1 MKSIYKY
8 YKERLIE
15 ISGKNRSLYSKNLS
29 KKYAYDIGAIIGND
43 EKEFNDFYTFLW
55 KGKRNSYALI
65 RKDIKEKLFKNFNL
79 EEKVKA
85 SFVDTAKLSVEEKRN
100 ENLRRE
106 RLKKEEMKK
115 ALTSQVTKLKSLKRE
130 VEEFAKETGRYEMFV
145 GYPFVTG
152 YVNKDLQIKA
162 PLILFPVVINI
173 EDDTTVSIEI
183 KHDEFIQFNKVLMLA
198 YAKEHRLNCDGLI
211 MEFDNLIDYKL
222 KNVQDVIDYLSAYGF
237 KFEYDK
243 SFEDGLISF
252 DKIQEPSYRDEDL
265 KLINSCVIGRF
276 PLANAIYNDYSLL
289 EKKRLSSDAIDQLLE
304 SKPAKKIKKIDE
316 RVFTINDLDYAQE
329 SAISKLNQY
338 GNMVIYGP
346 PGTGK
351 SQTIVNIISDALCK
365 NKKVLVVS
373 QKKAALD
380 VVFNRLKNLNSKCM
394 FITDAEK
401 NKVEFYE
408 RCNKMHQAIM
418 ENYRQPEGDSESE
431 YEQVEENINKEI
443 EELQV
448 ISDTLFTRTPFG
460 LTLQEMY
467 TNSDKIGKNSFDYTL
482 YKLMLK
488 NPDLMNMDY
497 KRLYSTLRIIREK
510 NKSSLYYR
518 YIELK
523 KNNPLIDHIK
533 SDVDIH
539 VINQMKTYLNGLIQK
554 TIIPFDTAKH
564 EHARQLMVY
573 MLENDIEEN
582 SKLKPLVQMI
592 SKMDYPKLHTALNWS
607 KVIFPL
613 YPFVKHNLNMKE
625 KEIQEKFEGTLNDIH
640 SYISNY
646 NLLEKVLDRKG
657 YLMTVDNIINGNT
670 VFLKL
675 LLNALNDYVE
685 IRDVNMSLQG
695 LTDDERDIL
704 NFAYINSN
712 SARQFREII
721 SKLLQIRVYH
731 ETVTYEEKYKDKLS
745 KIIDFENIR
754 NRILSLKED
763 EKRISNSICI
773 DKFKSEYIEHF
784 NEDPE
789 NKNYLYQITKQQG
802 LMPIRKMMDLYGD
815 YLLKLF
821 PCWLLSPESVSTIFP
836 LKKNMF
842 DIILFDEASQVFIE
856 NTLPTIYRGKYIVVA
871 GDSKQLRPTATFMKR
886 YLGNDNDDDIDLA
899 TAAALEVESLLDLA
913 TSRYNST
920 NLTYHYRSKNEE
932 LINFSNYAFYDG
944 KLQIAPNISKNIGN
958 KPIER
963 IKVNGKW
970 LGRKN
975 QEEANAIVILLKK
988 LIKNKKNKSSIGII
1002 TFNTE
1007 QEVAIEDAI
1016 DNECKKDSA
1025 FRDAYIREQNRKENG
1040 EDTSIFIK
1048 NLENVQGDERDI
1060 IIFSIGYARN
1070 EYGKVVAHFGP
1081 LSVEGGENRL
1091 NVAITRAKEKIYVV
1105 TSIEPEEL
1113 MVEGTKNAGPKIFKS
1128 YLKYVRAISTKKYK
1142 EASFILDSFKPALP
1156 QSNDV
1161 IVLNQLENDIKEE
1174 LVKLGYDVET
1184 NLGNTNYKISLAVYD
1199 KKLDRYLLGIEC
1211 DYAAFN
1217 SSDSILERDVY
1228 RNKFLASRGWKIMRV
1243 WSRDWWLNKN
1253 KVISNIV
1260 KAINLNKKKLE
1271 EEKNN

>member
-29 KKYAYDIGAIIGND
+29 KKYAYDIGAIISD
-43 EKEFNDFYTFLW
+43 DKKEFDDFFTFLW
-55 KGKRNSYALI
+55 KGKRSSYPLI
-65 RKDIKEKLFKNFNL
+65 RKDIKDRIFKTFKI
-79 EEKVKA
+79 EDKIKA
-85 SFVDTAKLSVEEKRN
+85 SFADMKTLKADEKRN

-106 RLKKEEMKK
+106 RLKREEIKK
-115 ALTSQVTKLKSLKRE
+115 TISAQVTRLKSLKRE

-152 YVNKDLQIKA
+152 YINKDLQIKA

-173 EDDTTVSIEI
+173 EDDTTVSFEI
-183 KHDEFIQFNKVLMLA
+183 KHDEFVQFNKVLMLA

-222 KNVQDVIDYLSAYGF
+222 RNINDVVDYLSAYGF
-237 KFEYDK
+237 KFEFDK
-243 SFEDGLISF
+243 NFEKGLLSF
-252 DKIQEPSYRDEDL
+252 DKIEEPTAKDEDL
-265 KLINSCVIGRF
+265 KIINSCVIGRF
-276 PLANAIYNDYSLL
+276 PLANSIYNDYSLL
-289 EKKRLSSDAIDQLLE
+289 EKRHLSSEALDQLLSTKQ
-304 SKPAKKIKKIDE
+304 SKKNKKVDKE
-316 RVFTINDLDYAQE
+316 VFIINDLDYAQE
-329 SAISKLNQY
+329 SAIEKLNQY

-351 SQTIVNIISDALCK
+351 SQTIVNIISDAICK

-373 QKKAALD
+373 QKKAALE

-408 RCNKMHQAIM
+408 RCNKMHQTVISGGVSY
-418 ENYRQPEGDSESE
+418 EDEKLKE
-431 YEQVEENINKEI
+431 YEITQENLVNEIND
-443 EELQV
+443 LQT
-448 ISDTLFTRTPFG
+448 ISDTLFTKTPFG
-460 LTLQEMY
+460 LSLQEMY
-467 TNSDKIGKNSFDYTL
+467 TNSAKIGKNSFDYTI
-482 YKLMLK
+482 YKLIIK
-488 NPDLMNMDY
+488 NHDLMKMDY
-497 KRLYSTLRIIREK
+497 KRLYSTLRVIKEK
-510 NKSSLYYR
+510 NKSNLYYR
-518 YIELK
+518 YIEMK

-564 EHARQLMVY
+564 EHSRQLMVY
-573 MLENDIEEN
+573 MVENDVEN
-582 SKLKPLVQMI
+582 KKNLKPLVQMI
-592 SKMDYPKLHTALNWS
+592 SKVEYTRLHRTLNFS
-607 KVIFPL
+607 KVVFPL
-613 YPFVKHNLNMKE
+613 YPFVKHNLNKKE
-625 KEIQEKFEGTLNDIH
+625 KEISERFDNTLEAIQ
-640 SYISNY
+640 SYIGDY
-646 NLLEKVLDRKG
+646 KLLEKVLDRKG
-657 YLMTVDNIINGNT
+657 YLMTIDNIVNGNN

-685 IRDVNMSLQG
+685 IRDVNVSLQG
-695 LTDDERDIL
+695 LSDDEKVIL
-704 NFAYINSN
+704 NFAYVNSN
-712 SARQFREII
+712 NAKQFREIVG
-721 SKLLQIRVYH
+721 KLLEIRVYH
-731 ETVTYEEKYKDKLS
+731 EAVTYEERYKDKLS
-745 KIIDFENIR
+745 KIIVFENIR

-763 EKRISNSICI
+763 EKRISNEICVN
-773 DKFKSEYIEHF
+773 KFKSEYIEHF
-784 NEDPE
+784 NNDDD

-802 LMPIRKMMDLYGD
+802 LLPIRKMMELYGD

-821 PCWLLSPESVSTIFP
+821 PCWLLSPEGVSTIFP

-856 NTLPTIYRGKYIVVA
+856 NTLPTIYRGRHIVVA

-886 YLGNDNDDDIDLA
+886 YLGNDSDEDIDLA

-944 KLQIAPNISKNIGN
+944 NLQIAPNISKNIGN

-970 LGRKN
+970 LGRRN
-975 QEEANAIVILLKK
+975 EEEASAIVSLLKK

-1007 QEVAIEDAI
+1007 QENAIEDAI
-1016 DNECKKDSA
+1016 DNECKKDTI

-1113 MVEGTKNAGPKIFKS
+1113 QVEGTKNAGPKIFKN
-1128 YLKYVRAISTKKYK
+1128 YLKYVRAISNKKYK
-1142 EASFILDSFKPALP
+1142 EANFILEGFKPTLP
-1156 QSNDV
+1156 QSNDL
-1161 IVLNQLENDIKEE
+1161 IVLNGLENEIKAE

-1184 NLGNTNYKISLAVYD
+1184 NLGNTDYKISLAVYD

-1211 DYAAFN
+1211 DYTAFH

-1228 RNKFLASRGWKIMRV
+1228 RNKFLSSRGWSIMRV

-1253 KVISNIV
+1253 KVIQNIV
-1260 KAINLNKKKLE
+1260 KTINNNKKKIENL
-1271 EEKNN
+1271 